1 MIVLV
6 RMQMG
11 RDWTGWDFL
20 SWNEGGLQV
29 TIEIHKIMKDIDGW
43 IVIIL
48 NGEGVLFFFT

>member
-20 SWNEGGLQV
+20 PWNEGGLQV